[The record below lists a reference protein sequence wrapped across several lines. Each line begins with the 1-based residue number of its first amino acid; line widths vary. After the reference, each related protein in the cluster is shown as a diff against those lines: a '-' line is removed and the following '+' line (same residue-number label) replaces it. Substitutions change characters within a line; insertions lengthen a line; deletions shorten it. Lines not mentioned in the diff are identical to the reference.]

1 MLLEGLLLTAVLE
14 NEVWLWKTEGL
25 FISKH
30 RHNVLASL
38 SLAAM

>member
-1 MLLEGLLLTAVLE
+1 MTGTLLTADPE

-30 RHNVLASL
+30 RHYVLASL
-38 SLAAM
+38 SLAAT